1 MYTKCIKQL
10 QKRCM
15 IHEKQTIQKKN
26 NMRENAG
33 IQFEQEQQQPND
45 HNHKTDFITVFNDEN
60 ICEFVY
66 TQKDFPA
73 LFWVRCRLTVA
84 SNVHSLQ
91 LLIWNDL
98 PKGEIEER
106 KRNVVLFT
114 SLEMN
119 WMFVR
124 FSQRHLFAIHYW
136 FSNINMMANFPLHP
150 FLLPVQ
156 SIFDHIPKNH
166 QINSFEL

>member
-73 LFWVRCRLTVA
+73 LL
-84 SNVHSLQ
+84 SNILGSLSVDCCVKRALFTAIDMERFAKGRNRRKKTQ
-91 LLIWNDL
+91 CCAFYFTRNELNVCAIFTTSSICNTLLIL
-98 PKGEIEER
+98 K
-106 KRNVVLFT
+106 
-114 SLEMN
+114 
-119 WMFVR
+119 
-124 FSQRHLFAIHYW
+124 Y
-136 FSNINMMANFPLHP
+136 
-150 FLLPVQ
+150 
-156 SIFDHIPKNH
+156 
-166 QINSFEL
+166 

>member
-1 MYTKCIKQL
+1 MKNKPFRKKTTCERTRVFSLSRSSNNQMIIIIKLILL
-10 QKRCM
+10 QFSTMKTFANLCTHKR
-15 IHEKQTIQKKN
+15 ISQRFWAT
-26 NMRENAG
+26 
-33 IQFEQEQQQPND
+33 
-45 HNHKTDFITVFNDEN
+45 
-60 ICEFVY
+60 
-66 TQKDFPA
+66 
-73 LFWVRCRLTVA
+73 FWVRCRLTVA